1 MNATEKLEAIAR
13 FEAGGTAFDDLLSL
27 DTKSLNWRPF
37 PDAWTIH
44 EHAVHVLE
52 ADIATFHR
60 YRRAIA
66 EPGSAV
72 LGFNEEVWTPA
83 LNYQTHDLGATLA
96 LIRALRAYTAAHL
109 RTLADQDWTLWAF
122 RHDSAGLVN
131 LETWIETYIDHI
143 RFHREL
149 IDRNLRLLRA

>member
-1 MNATEKLEAIAR
+1 MNSIEKKSAIDR
-13 FEAGGTAFDDLLSL
+13 FEAGGAAFDDLLSL
-27 DTKSLNWRPF
+27 DEKSLNGRPF
-37 PDAWTIH
+37 SEAWTIH
-44 EHAVHVLE
+44 EHVVHVLE

-83 LNYQTHDLGATLA
+83 LNYQTHDLGATIS
-96 LIRALRAYTAAHL
+96 LIRALRSYTAAHL
-109 RTLADQDWTLWAF
+109 RTLVEKDWTLWAF
-122 RHDSAGLVN
+122 KHDSAGLVN
-131 LETWIETYIDHI
+131 LEAWIEMYIDHI

-149 IDRNLRLLRA
+149 IDRNLRLLKS